1 MDFIQILSL
10 IAIWGFPIGML
21 ITSYLKL
28 NKEDREKSRN
38 ELKQTSIL
46 FSLGIPVIGLL
57 LFFSGI
63 VSGIK
68 SLDHI
73 GALILIVSCFAI
85 AINGSIKKK
94 RRFLESAFLILW
106 GLILIVAYIY
116 LI

>member
-21 ITSYLKL
+21 TTSYLKL
-28 NKEDREKSRN
+28 NKEDRKKSRN

-46 FSLGIPVIGLL
+46 FSVGIPVIGLL
-57 LFFSGI
+57 LLFSGT

-68 SLDHI
+68 LLDHI

-85 AINGSIKKK
+85 AIRGSLKKK
-94 RRFLESAFLILW
+94 SRFLESAFLMLW
-106 GLILIVAYIY
+106 GLILIGSYIY